1 MVQNLILVIF
11 YQMKNYMKIFL
22 FIIFHMRPQQ
32 VRNHDALVLIKQMDL
47 LYLFMVKLN
56 ISTLI
61 MGCLIKFV

>member
-1 MVQNLILVIF
+1 
-11 YQMKNYMKIFL
+11 
-22 FIIFHMRPQQ
+22 MRPQQ